1 MPPVYTPSPLARVL
15 LWALPNKFQWR
26 MTQVPSELLAKR
38 LVGGAHL
45 METLWALMIF
55 IVVGQLVRITLSGA
69 ANLQAILV
77 LMGIAVA
84 SVGFYAFSCWALGF
98 TPPIS
103 ISSKVENACGLFS
116 RSQRHRFRRLSY
128 DLLEA
133 WVGQEDTAR
142 LAQKVMR
149 EETVQVQGVSAPP
162 RRL

>member
-26 MTQVPSELLAKR
+26 MTQVPGDLLAKR
-38 LVGGAHL
+38 LVGLVHK
-45 METLWALMIF
+45 MEMLWALVIF
-55 IVVGQLVRITLSGA
+55 VVVGQAVRIVLSEG
-69 ANLQAILV
+69 ANLQAIWIL
-77 LMGIAVA
+77 LAITAA
-84 SVGFYAFSCWALGF
+84 SIGFYVLSCWSLGF

-103 ISSKVENACGLFS
+103 TSSKIENACGLFPRAHKEKS
-116 RSQRHRFRRLSY
+116 RRLSF

-133 WVGQEDTAR
+133 WVGQEDSAR
-142 LAQKVMR
+142 LAQRVMR